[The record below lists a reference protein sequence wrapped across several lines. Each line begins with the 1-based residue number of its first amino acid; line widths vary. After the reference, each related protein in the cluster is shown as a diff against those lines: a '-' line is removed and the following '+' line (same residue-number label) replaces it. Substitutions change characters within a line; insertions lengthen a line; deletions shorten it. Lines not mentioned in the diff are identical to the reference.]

1 MREFTKMISIIKSN
15 LKEWDEEQYNEF
27 HQFTKERMKSFT
39 KKRFYYSNYGYE
51 NVIEHIT
58 KGEELRE
65 GQNYHKHNLE
75 YIIEWWKKKAQ
86 KRWEKLNR
94 EGRLRSELE
103 IYTKDTVMN
112 KDKNDIIR

>member
-1 MREFTKMISIIKSN
+1 MRN
-15 LKEWDEEQYNEF
+15 
-27 HQFTKERMKSFT
+27 
-39 KKRFYYSNYGYE
+39 
-51 NVIEHIT
+51 
-58 KGEELRE
+58 GEELRE

-103 IYTKDTVMN
+103 IYTKESIDN
-112 KDKNDIIR
+112 IDKNDIIR